1 MSAENTEH
9 YLAADIGGTKTEVAL
24 FLSNDDSFSPV
35 VRKRYSSR
43 QAAGIEEII
52 SDFLDDHRI
61 RCELISLGI
70 AGVVGEDSAQA
81 TNLPWTITQKGLSK
95 LGFSTV
101 SMINDMTAVASSL
114 PLLGENDLYCLQ
126 RGAGSRGP
134 LSAFLA
140 PGTGLGEGFL
150 LHSKEHYYPRG
161 TEGGHADFAPVDKE
175 QRDLLEWLS
184 ASSAGTVSY
193 EMVCAGPAIST
204 LYDFYLA
211 QGLTENSEIKSR
223 LSATDDRT
231 PVIVEGAITS
241 SCPVCTKALDM
252 FFKILGREGANL
264 VMKLY
269 ATGGLYLGGGIL
281 PRMVGPVSLVPFLKA
296 FHFPGPMAS
305 LLASTPIHIILRRDA
320 ALLGAACHGKRIFSR
335 AALSA

>member
-1 MSAENTEH
+1 MSTEKTEH
-9 YLAADIGGTKTEVAL
+9 FLAADIGGTKTEVAL

-35 VRKRYSSR
+35 VKKRYSSR

-52 SDFLDDHRI
+52 SDFLHDHRI
-61 RCELISLGI
+61 RCEVISLGI
-70 AGVVGEDSAQA
+70 AGVVGDDSAQA
-81 TNLPWTITQKGLSK
+81 TNLPWTITQAGMAK
-95 LGFSTV
+95 LGFSAV
-101 SMINDMTAVASSL
+101 SMINDMTAVAASL

-126 RGAGSRGP
+126 RGAGSSGP
-134 LSAFLA
+134 LSAVLA

-150 LHSKEHYYPRG
+150 LHSEQHYYPWG
-161 TEGGHADFAPVDKE
+161 TEGGHGDFAPVDKE
-175 QRDLLEWLS
+175 QRDLLEWLC
-184 ASSAGTVSY
+184 ASSAGAVSY

-211 QGLTENSEIKSR
+211 QGLTENTEIKDR
-223 LSATDDRT
+223 LSVTEDRT
-231 PVIVEGAITS
+231 PVIIEGAMTS
-241 SCPVCTKALDM
+241 SCPVCAKALDL

-281 PRMVGPVSLVPFLKA
+281 PRMVGSVSLVPFLKA
-296 FHFPGPMAS
+296 FHFPGPMAN

-320 ALLGAACHGKRIFSR
+320 ALLGTACHGKRVFF
-335 AALSA
+335 

>member
-70 AGVVGEDSAQA
+70 AGVVGEDSAQV

-101 SMINDMTAVASSL
+101 SMINDMTAVAASL

-126 RGAGSRGP
+126 RGAGSSGP
-134 LSAFLA
+134 LSAVLA

-161 TEGGHADFAPVDKE
+161 TEGGHADFAPVT
-175 QRDLLEWLS
+175 RSSGICLS
-184 ASSAGTVSY
+184 G
-193 EMVCAGPAIST
+193 
-204 LYDFYLA
+204 
-211 QGLTENSEIKSR
+211 
-223 LSATDDRT
+223 
-231 PVIVEGAITS
+231 
-241 SCPVCTKALDM
+241 
-252 FFKILGREGANL
+252 
-264 VMKLY
+264 
-269 ATGGLYLGGGIL
+269 
-281 PRMVGPVSLVPFLKA
+281 
-296 FHFPGPMAS
+296 
-305 LLASTPIHIILRRDA
+305 
-320 ALLGAACHGKRIFSR
+320 
-335 AALSA
+335 